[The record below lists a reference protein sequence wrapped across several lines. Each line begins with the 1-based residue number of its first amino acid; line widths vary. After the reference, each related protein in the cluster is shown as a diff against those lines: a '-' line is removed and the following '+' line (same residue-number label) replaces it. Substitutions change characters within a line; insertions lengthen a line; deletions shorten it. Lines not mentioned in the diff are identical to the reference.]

1 MMWTTIVLYSKIL
14 KTKLDSVIPIYTEL
28 EEDTSQLI
36 IILESSILNNQI
48 IKVSFFSSAKRFTL
62 LGLTGGVWCGNV
74 VKILSKF
81 FLL

>member
-14 KTKLDSVIPIYTEL
+14 KTKLDSVIPIYPEPGGGYKPAYYH
-28 EEDTSQLI
+28 I
-36 IILESSILNNQI
+36 ESSILNNQI

-62 LGLTGGVWCGNV
+62 LGLAGGVWCGNV